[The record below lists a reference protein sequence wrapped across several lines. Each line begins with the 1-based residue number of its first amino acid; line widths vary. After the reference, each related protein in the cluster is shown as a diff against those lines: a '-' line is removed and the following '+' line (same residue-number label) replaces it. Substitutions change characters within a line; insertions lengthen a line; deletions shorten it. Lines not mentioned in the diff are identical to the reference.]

1 MRGPL
6 GIAEDTFE
14 AAKDPFTLTLWLGL
28 ISVNLAVVNFL
39 PIPIL
44 DGGHMV
50 FLLYELVR
58 RRPPSDAVRAVASY
72 VGLAAL
78 GLLMLFVIYLDAM
91 RMWSGK

>member
-1 MRGPL
+1 M
-6 GIAEDTFE
+6 
-14 AAKDPFTLTLWLGL
+14 
-28 ISVNLAVVNFL
+28 NLAVVNFL

-72 VGLAAL
+72 VGLAVL
-78 GLLMLFVIYLDAM
+78 GLLMLFITYMEGM
-91 RMWSGK
+91 RTLREWLGN